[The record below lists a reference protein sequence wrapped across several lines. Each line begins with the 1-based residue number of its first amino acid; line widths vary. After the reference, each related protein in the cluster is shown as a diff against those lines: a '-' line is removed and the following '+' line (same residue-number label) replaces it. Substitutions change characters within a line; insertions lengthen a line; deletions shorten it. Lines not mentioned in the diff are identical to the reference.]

1 MLQAVGSQRDP
12 TQRLSR
18 SKVLAEEES
27 RMLVPLRAAHG
38 TQPEGLR
45 VQSCCSRGR
54 GVLPFSGWI
63 VSGHFV
69 YTLRRRWTLEW
80 PPGCCDRGGANI
92 SLRPRVRLWC
102 VTLKQLSRAKHPG
115 EQDAP
120 SALQGDRWVGKAP
133 ECRAGHRERRRGGPG
148 GDPGPRLGSG
158 AERPWTAAWTR
169 VSRGGASHTAAR

>member
-69 YTLRRRWTLEW
+69 YMLR
-80 PPGCCDRGGANI
+80 
-92 SLRPRVRLWC
+92 V
-102 VTLKQLSRAKHPG
+102 
-115 EQDAP
+115 
-120 SALQGDRWVGKAP
+120 
-133 ECRAGHRERRRGGPG
+133 GGP
-148 GDPGPRLGSG
+148 LSG
-158 AERPWTAAWTR
+158 LLAAVTVEVR
-169 VSRGGASHTAAR
+169 ISP